1 MKFGLTDREYDEI
14 KILYF
19 LFPNID
25 DIIVFGSRA
34 RGDHKKTSDIDL
46 ALKGNLSH
54 LDIVK
59 IRDYFEDSRL
69 PYIVDVVVYDK
80 VSSEDFKKNI
90 DEEGIVL

>member
-25 DIIVFGSRA
+25 NIIVFGSRA

-90 DEEGIVL
+90 DEEGILL